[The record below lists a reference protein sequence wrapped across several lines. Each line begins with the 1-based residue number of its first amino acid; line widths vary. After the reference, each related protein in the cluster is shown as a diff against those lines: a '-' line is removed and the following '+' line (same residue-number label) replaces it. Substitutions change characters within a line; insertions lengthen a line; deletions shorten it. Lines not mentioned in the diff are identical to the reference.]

1 MRIDL
6 LAPTRASIEET
17 AAFVQRA
24 EAAGAAGV
32 GVPDHLEYGRDGF
45 VALALAARAAPRV
58 DLYPAVANVL
68 TRHVFQLA
76 ALARTMQEVAG
87 ARFKLVIGAGGST
100 AEHTGQPPASRK
112 RLREAVAAIRALL
125 AGEAVAFGTSAA
137 ERIEDALPP
146 GPPVLLAASGSK
158 AVRLAGEIGDGAL
171 LFTGVSAPTRALAA
185 ERIAAGRAESGRA
198 GQPFE
203 ITYVVPFS
211 VGESA
216 AEARE
221 RVRGAAFNW
230 LRLGRFD
237 AGLERVG
244 VARGAPESARALPD
258 DLLAAICEH
267 FFVTGTAADCAARL
281 EALASEGVARALL
294 MPIGGTDATEA
305 ALGAARRVSALEQN

>member
-17 AAFVQRA
+17 VAFVRRA
-24 EAAGAAGV
+24 EGVGATGV

-45 VALALAARAAPRV
+45 VALALAARAAPSI

-68 TRHVFQLA
+68 TRHPFQLA
-76 ALARTMQEVAG
+76 VLARTMQEAAG
-87 ARFKLVIGAGGST
+87 ERFKLVIGAGGST
-100 AEHTGQPPASRK
+100 AERTGQPPASRK
-112 RLREAVAAIRALL
+112 RLREAVGLIRALL
-125 AGEAVAFGTSAA
+125 AGEAVAFGTSAE

-146 GPPVLLAASGSK
+146 GPTVLLAASGPK

-185 ERIAAGRAESGRA
+185 ELVAAGRAEGGRV

-203 ITYVVPFS
+203 TTYVVPVC

-216 AEARE
+216 SAARE
-221 RVRGAAFNW
+221 RARGAAFNW

-237 AGLERVG
+237 AGLARAGASWRV
-244 VARGAPESARALPD
+244 PEPARALPGE
-258 DLLAAICEH
+258 LLAAICEH
-267 FFVTGTAADCAARL
+267 FFITGRATDCTARL
-281 EALASEGVARALL
+281 EALAEEGVERVLL
-294 MPIGGTDATEA
+294 MPIGGADVAEA
-305 ALGAARRVSALEQN
+305 VLGVVRRLNAGR

>member
-17 AAFVQRA
+17 VAFVRRA
-24 EAAGAAGV
+24 EGAGAAGV

-45 VALALAARAAPRV
+45 VALALAARAAPSI

-76 ALARTMQEVAG
+76 VLARTMQEAAG
-87 ARFKLVIGAGGST
+87 ERFKLVIGAGGST
-100 AEHTGQPPASRK
+100 AERTGQPPASRR
-112 RLREAVAAIRALL
+112 RLREAVATIRALL
-125 AGEAVAFGTSAA
+125 AGEAVAFGASAE

-146 GPPVLLAASGSK
+146 GPPVLLAASGPK
-158 AVRLAGEIGDGAL
+158 AVRLAGETGDGAL

-185 ERIAAGRAESGRA
+185 ELLAAGRAEGGRA
-198 GQPFE
+198 QQPFE
-203 ITYVVPFS
+203 TTYVVPFC

-216 AEARE
+216 SAARE
-221 RVRGAAFNW
+221 CARGAAFNW

-237 AGLERVG
+237 AGLERAG
-244 VARGAPESARALPD
+244 VSRGAPKSAGALSD

-267 FFVTGTAADCAARL
+267 FFITGTAAECAARL
-281 EALASEGVARALL
+281 EALSDAGAERVLL
-294 MPIGGTDATEA
+294 MPIGGADVTEA
-305 ALGAARRVSALEQN
+305 VLEVAGRVSAR

>member
-6 LAPTRASIEET
+6 LAPTRASVEET
-17 AAFVQRA
+17 AAFVRCA
-24 EAAGAAGV
+24 EDAGAAGV

-45 VALALAARAAPRV
+45 VALALAARAAPDI

-76 ALARTMQEVAG
+76 TLARTMQEVAG

-100 AEHTGQPPASRK
+100 AERTGQPPASRR
-112 RLREAVAAIRALL
+112 RLREAVATIRALL
-125 AGEAVAFGTSAA
+125 AGEAVAFGTSAE

-146 GPPVLLAASGSK
+146 GPPVLLAASGPK
-158 AVRLAGEIGDGAL
+158 AVRLAGEVGDGAL

-185 ERIAAGRAESGRA
+185 ELAAAGRAEGGRA

-203 ITYVVPFS
+203 TTYVVPIC

-216 AEARE
+216 AAARE

-237 AGLERVG
+237 AGLERAG
-244 VARGAPESARALPD
+244 VRRESAESAGALSG

-267 FFVTGTAADCAARL
+267 YFITGTAAECEARL
-281 EALASEGVARALL
+281 KALSDAGAERTLL
-294 MPIGGTDATEA
+294 MPIGGADVAEA
-305 ALGAARRVSALEQN
+305 VLGIVRRMSAR